1 MASSSGSK
9 DMPSDFSLEGKG
21 ALVVG
26 AEHAVGRAAAV
37 TLAEAG
43 AKVLLASQEPGTDKK
58 LKEVAK
64 LVQAAGA
71 KPVIR
76 VQNAAIRADLSAT
89 ADLAAKELGG
99 LHILVN
105 ALDTPAY
112 GPAESNDDTAF
123 DKIFENNL
131 KTVWMSCQ
139 EAARVMMRQ
148 GGGVIV
154 NMTSVLAERG
164 VPNAAL
170 YCAAKAAVL
179 NLTRALALE
188 WARKGIRVNAI
199 QAGWLDDE
207 SSPANKD
214 DEFSKMLLR
223 YLPYNRLVKPEELGG
238 ALLYLVS
245 PAAGFVTGESIAVDG
260 GLRARV

>member
-1 MASSSGSK
+1 MASSNASN
-9 DMPSDFSLEGKG
+9 DFSLQGKS

-26 AEHAVGRAAAV
+26 AEHSVGRAAAI

-43 AKVLLASQEPGTDKK
+43 ARVVLASQEAGTDKQ
-58 LKEVAK
+58 LKEVAR
-64 LVQAAGA
+64 LVNAAGT

-76 VQNAAIRADLSAT
+76 VQDAATRADLSAT

-112 GPAESNDDTAF
+112 GPAEADGDTAF
-123 DKIFENNL
+123 DKIMENNL

-139 EAARVMMRQ
+139 EGARVMLRE
-148 GGGVIV
+148 GSGGVIV
-154 NMTSVLAERG
+154 NITSVLAERG
-164 VPNAAL
+164 VANAAL

-199 QAGWLDDE
+199 EAGWLDDE
-207 SSPANKD
+207 SSPANKG
-214 DEFSKMLLR
+214 DEFSKTMLK
-223 YLPYNRLVKPEELGG
+223 YLPDNRLVKPEELGG

-260 GLRARV
+260 AIRARV

>member
-1 MASSSGSK
+1 
-9 DMPSDFSLEGKG
+9 MPSSNASNDFSLEGKA

-26 AEHAVGRAAAV
+26 AEHSVGRAAAV

-43 AKVLLASQEPGTDKK
+43 AKIVIASQEPGTDKQ

-64 LVQAAGA
+64 LVNAAGV

-76 VQNAAIRADLSAT
+76 VQSAALRADVSAT
-89 ADLAAKELGG
+89 ADLAAKQLGR
-99 LHILVN
+99 LDILVN

-112 GPAESNDDTAF
+112 GPADAGDDTAF
-123 DKIFENNL
+123 DKIMENNL

-139 EAARVMMRQ
+139 EGARVMLRQ

-154 NMTSVLAERG
+154 NITSVLAERG

-199 QAGWLDDE
+199 EAGWLDDE
-207 SSPANKD
+207 TSPANKD
-214 DEFSKMLLR
+214 DEFSKALLK
-223 YLPYNRLVKPEELGG
+223 YLPDNRLVKPEELGG
-238 ALLYLVS
+238 AILYLVS

-260 GLRARV
+260 AIRARV

>member
-1 MASSSGSK
+1 MASSNASN
-9 DMPSDFSLEGKG
+9 DFSLQGKG

-26 AEHAVGRAAAV
+26 AEHSVGRAAAV

-43 AKVLLASQEPGTDKK
+43 ARVLLASQEPGTDMR
-58 LKEVAK
+58 LKDVAK
-64 LVQAAGA
+64 LVNAAGT

-76 VQNAAIRADLSAT
+76 VQDAATRADLSAT

-99 LHILVN
+99 LQILVN

-112 GPAESNDDTAF
+112 GPAEASDDTAF
-123 DKIFENNL
+123 DKIMENNL

-139 EAARVMMRQ
+139 EGARVMIRQ

-154 NMTSVLAERG
+154 NITSVLAERG

-188 WARKGIRVNAI
+188 WARKGIRVNAVE
-199 QAGWLDDE
+199 AGWLDNE
-207 SSPANKD
+207 SSPANKG
-214 DEFSKMLLR
+214 DEFSKTMLK
-223 YLPYNRLVKPEELGG
+223 YLPDNRLVKPEELGG